1 MKQIIITQKQ
11 FHQMA
16 SATMTEYTDKM
27 KSREDDEHKYS
38 RLMKLDDVL
47 TMSVAFSL
55 LECKLF
61 NIGGESDES
70 NEQ

>member
-1 MKQIIITQKQ
+1 MKQIIISQKQ

-16 SATMTEYTDKM
+16 GATMTEYTDKM
-27 KSREDDEHKYS
+27 KSHEDDEHKYTRMNEIS
-38 RLMKLDDVL
+38 DVL
-47 TMSVAFSL
+47 TMSIAFSL

>member
-11 FHQMA
+11 FHQMI

-27 KSREDDEHKYS
+27 KSSEDDEHKYS
-38 RLMKLDDVL
+38 KLMETSDVL
-47 TMSVAFSL
+47 TMAVAFSL

-61 NIGGESDES
+61 NIGGESDEH
-70 NEQ
+70 